1 MVMVT
6 ARAPAVGTIWMVC
19 VLSTLSGCGG
29 HAVSSGS
36 AGLEVTVATSGGL
49 IQDAGR
55 TTLWGPAAKKLG
67 MVVREESFENGYQLL
82 RMQSAA
88 GRVSIDA
95 MELPSFLAA
104 KGYRDGLIG
113 SIDYG
118 VVDRTPFATRDAPPY
133 CIGMLSASWVLGWN
147 TKHFRGPQ
155 PKTWTDFW
163 DVRHFPGRRAAHV
176 GAEVQLEIA
185 LLADGVARDAVY
197 ATLSQPGGIGRA
209 IRKWAEIKPYI
220 DVWWTTGSQLAQLM
234 KDGEVDLA
242 IGWNGRF
249 EQLMTQGTPMNY
261 TFQDGV
267 LVRECWAV
275 PAASPNR
282 HAAMQLVN
290 AMTRAEPEARFAAM
304 IKYGPLNVK
313 AFDTGLIPA
322 AVAARLPTNPRN
334 VQQQLAEDDAWWAM
348 NSVRAERAF
357 DEMRSL

>member
-1 MVMVT
+1 M
-6 ARAPAVGTIWMVC
+6 RAQAVGFSWTLC
-19 VLSTLSGCGG
+19 TLSTIAGCGV
-29 HAVSSGS
+29 HNESSVP

-55 TTLWGPAAKKLG
+55 TTLWGPAAKTLG
-67 MVVREESFENGYQLL
+67 FVVREESFENGYQLL
-82 RMQSAA
+82 RMQSEA

-104 KGYRDGLIG
+104 RGFRDGLIG
-113 SIDYG
+113 PIDYG
-118 VVDRTPFATRDAPPY
+118 TVDRTTFATRDAPPY

-155 PKTWTDFW
+155 PKNWSDFW
-163 DVRHFPGRRAAHV
+163 DVVHFPGRRAAHI

-197 ATLSQPGGIGRA
+197 ATLSQPGGVERA

-249 EQLMTQGTPMNY
+249 EQLMAQGTPMDY

-290 AMTRAEPEARFAAM
+290 AMTRAGPEARFAAM
-304 IKYGPLNVK
+304 IKYGPLNEK
-313 AFDTGLIPA
+313 AFDTGLIPES
-322 AVAARLPTNPRN
+322 VADRLPTNPQN
-334 VQQQLAEDDAWWAM
+334 AQMQLAEDDVWWAI